1 MIDLFQGSPTTHLVA
16 SEILRHGP
24 LHRKAIAARNHIS
37 EGTVSRI
44 SYDLIHLGL
53 ITETNSLD
61 APAVAERGR
70 PTVNLAIR
78 PEAAT
83 FIGINLTGTQAHGL
97 LTNAINQ
104 PIGPLRVLE
113 LDDKS
118 PSGVAATVAR
128 LADLCIADLAAVTAP
143 APAPTMLGVSIGG
156 HVVGGATVTSA
167 PFLGWNDPVDFSALV
182 EEASGLPSL
191 ISNDLEAL
199 LLFEQWFGAGKGL
212 SQFALLTLGA
222 GIGFGLV
229 NNDAPVTHP
238 DNTFGLVGH
247 ILIDPEGPP
256 CVLGSRHRG
265 CSQCLTDDSLA
276 DEYSKA
282 IGGVRTFDEY
292 AADVAKGVPQ
302 ARQLVARE
310 CFRIGVL
317 IGIIANF
324 TMPQKVL
331 VAGESAF
338 LAKNQVESIREG
350 IREYR
355 PSQASAVPFEIL
367 DSERDHWALGAAA
380 VALTGLVNGSL
391 SV

>member
-1 MIDLFQGSPTTHLVA
+1 MTDLFRGSATTHLVA

-24 LHRKAIAARNHIS
+24 LPRRAIATQNRIS
-37 EGTVSRI
+37 EGSVSRI
-44 SYDLIHLGL
+44 TFDLLHSGL
-53 ITETNSLD
+53 ITETKSLE
-61 APAVAERGR
+61 APAIAERGR
-70 PTVNLAIR
+70 PQMNLAVR

-83 FIGINLTGTQAHGL
+83 FIGINLTGTQAYGL
-97 LTNAINQ
+97 LTNAVNQ
-104 PIGPLRVLE
+104 PISALHVLDLSE
-113 LDDKS
+113 KS
-118 PSGVAATVAR
+118 PQGVAATVAG
-128 LADLCIADLAAVTAP
+128 LADLCMTDLAALS
-143 APAPTMLGVSIGG
+143 APAPTMLGVSVGG
-156 HVVGGATVTSA
+156 HVVGGRTVSSA
-167 PFLGWNDPVDFSALV
+167 PFLGWNDPVDFGGLV

-212 SQFALLTLGA
+212 SQFAILTLGA
-222 GIGFGLV
+222 GIGYGLV

-256 CVLGSRHRG
+256 CFLGSRHRG

-282 IGGVRTFDEY
+282 IGSVRTFEGY
-292 AADVAKGVPQ
+292 AADVTKGVPQ

-317 IGIIANF
+317 IGLVANF

-331 VAGESAF
+331 VTGESAF
-338 LAKNQVESIREG
+338 LAKTQVESIREG

-355 PSQASAVPFEIL
+355 PSQASTVPFEIL
-367 DSERDHWALGAAA
+367 DSERDDWALGAAA
-380 VALTGLVNGSL
+380 VALTGLVNGTL
-391 SV
+391 